1 MILYCGIVFFLSNC
15 SLFQYL
21 TDTSHYV
28 KCKCLELIGE
38 LLPVGGSCE
47 SSAQA
52 MMRHVGDY
60 TRSEE
65 ARVRSAAFR
74 TMVRSYF
81 ILLHFEE
88 FFSPA
93 ALFYEF

>member
-1 MILYCGIVFFLSNC
+1 M
-15 SLFQYL
+15 
-21 TDTSHYV
+21 
-28 KCKCLELIGE
+28 KCRCLELIGE

-47 SSAQA
+47 GSAQA

-60 TRSEE
+60 THSED

-81 ILLHFEE
+81 ILHHSEE
-88 FFSPA
+88 VFFTCSIV
-93 ALFYEF
+93 L